1 MASVIYNE
9 VVVDVQVVDKSK
21 VLVIYPPV
29 NEEECFILLLVADCH
44 FLYVRTVDIKSNV
57 FVKLLKKLTTG

>member
-21 VLVIYPPV
+21 VLVIYPSV
-29 NEEECFILLLVADCH
+29 NEEECFILLFVADCH

>member
-21 VLVIYPPV
+21 VLVIYPSV
-29 NEEECFILLLVADCH
+29 NEEECFILLFVADCH

-57 FVKLLKKLTTG
+57 FVKLLKKLTMG